1 MIVTF
6 RPGAKAMQFHLP
18 KPLHGWRAFA
28 GEVGIIVIG
37 VLIALSA
44 EQLVEDLHWRG
55 EVRKADKRIR
65 DDVSYD
71 LTNAT
76 ERFAIDPCL
85 RPRLAEIRDQLLK
98 NDTAWPGS
106 QAHFSNDLYRSGFP
120 SVYRT
125 PARPWEKA
133 SWLTALNGEVL
144 GHFAP
149 ARAEQFAELF
159 DEVALMEQTQAE
171 EVATAADIG
180 DLAFPGP
187 MSAAERRAN
196 LKEVAK
202 LDALDARMLFQARLL
217 LDDARKAGIK
227 PDPKALRD
235 AINQQRSY
243 RGSCVREPTSEAS

>member
-1 MIVTF
+1 MH
-6 RPGAKAMQFHLP
+6 FHLP

-44 EQLVEDLHWRG
+44 EQFVERLHWRD
-55 EVRKADKRIR
+55 EVRQADRRIG
-65 DDVSYD
+65 DDVRTD

-85 RPRLAEIRDQLLK
+85 RPRLVEIRDQLLK

-106 QAHFSNDLYRSGFP
+106 TAHFSKDLYSPGFP

-125 PARPWEKA
+125 PARGWEKA

-149 ARAEQFAELF
+149 ARAEQFAEMF
-159 DEVALMEQTQAE
+159 DDVALLEQTQAE
-171 EVATAADIG
+171 EVTTAADLG
-180 DLAFPGP
+180 DLAFPGQ

-196 LKEVAK
+196 LKVVAK
-202 LDALDARMLFQARLL
+202 LDALDARMLFQAKLL
-217 LDDARKAGIK
+217 LDEARKAGIK
-227 PDPKALRD
+227 PDPKVLRE
-235 AINQQRSY
+235 AIDQQRSY
-243 RGSCVREPTSEAS
+243 RGSCVREPTSDAS

>member
-1 MIVTF
+1 MH
-6 RPGAKAMQFHLP
+6 FHLP

-28 GEVGIIVIG
+28 GEVGIIVVG

-44 EQLVEDLHWRG
+44 QQLMENVHWRT
-55 EVRKADKRIR
+55 EVQAADGRIR
-65 DDVSYD
+65 DDIKYD

-85 RPRLAEIRDQLLK
+85 RPRLAEIRDQLLT
-98 NDTAWPGS
+98 NDAAWPGS
-106 QAHFSNDLYRSGFP
+106 TAHFSNDLYSPGFP

-159 DEVALMEQTQAE
+159 DEVALMEQTQTE
-171 EVATAADIG
+171 EVAAAADLG

-196 LKEVAK
+196 LKVVAR
-202 LDALDARMLFQARLL
+202 LDALDARMLFQAKLL
-217 LDDARKAGIK
+217 IEDASKAGIK
-227 PDPKALRD
+227 PDPKVLRNSI
-235 AINQQRSY
+235 AQQRSY
-243 RGSCVREPTSEAS
+243 RGPCVREPTSLAS

>member
-1 MIVTF
+1 MH
-6 RPGAKAMQFHLP
+6 FHLP
-18 KPLHGWRAFA
+18 KPLHGWREFA

-44 EQLVEDLHWRG
+44 EQFVERLHWRK
-55 EVRKADKRIR
+55 EVREADRRIG
-65 DDVSYD
+65 DDVKYD

-98 NDTAWPGS
+98 DDAAWPGS
-106 QAHFSNDLYRSGFP
+106 TAHFSKDLYSPGFP

-159 DEVALMEQTQAE
+159 DEVALMEQTQTE
-171 EVATAADIG
+171 EVEAAANLG

-196 LKEVAK
+196 LKVVAR
-202 LDALDARMLFQARLL
+202 LDALDARMLFQAKLL
-217 LDDARKAGIK
+217 IEDARKAGIK
-227 PDPKALRD
+227 PDPRDLRKSID
-235 AINQQRSY
+235 QQRAY
-243 RGSCVREPTSEAS
+243 RGPCVRELTSDET

>member
-1 MIVTF
+1 MH
-6 RPGAKAMQFHLP
+6 FHLP

-44 EQLVEDLHWRG
+44 QQFVEGLHWRG
-55 EVRKADKRIR
+55 EVRQADRRIG
-65 DDVSYD
+65 DDVRYD

-85 RPRLAEIRDQLLK
+85 RPRLAEIRDQLLQ
-98 NDTAWPGS
+98 NDPNWSAST
-106 QAHFSNDLYRSGFP
+106 AHFSKDLYSPGFP

-159 DEVALMEQTQAE
+159 DEVTLMEETQVE
-171 EVATAADIG
+171 EVAAAADLG

-196 LKEVAK
+196 LKVVAK
-202 LDALDARMLFQARLL
+202 LDALDARMLLQARLL
-217 LDDARKAGIK
+217 LDDAGKAGIK
-227 PDPKALRD
+227 PDPRDLRKAID
-235 AINQQRSY
+235 QQRSY